1 MKASAEVLEG
11 LPQRDPFLFVDEIVE
26 RKENSIKTRL
36 TLTGEEDFFK
46 GHFPGNPIMPG
57 VLLQEALFQTGA
69 LLMGGSDQG
78 LGVVTKVEKARFKG
92 LVRPKQTLD
101 MSVSELERL
110 ANATYFKGQIKV
122 DSKVVLSLLFTC
134 ALIKQ
139 DQSKS

>member
-1 MKASAEVLEG
+1 VKASEEVLSG

-26 RKENSIKTRL
+26 RKESSIETRF
-36 TLTGEEDFFK
+36 TLTGEEEFFK

-69 LLMGGSDQG
+69 LLMGGNDEG

-92 LVRPKQTLD
+92 LVKPKQTLEIT
-101 MSVSELERL
+101 VSELERL

-134 ALIKQ
+134 ALINQ
-139 DQSKS
+139 E

>member
-78 LGVVTKVEKARFKG
+78 LGVVTKVEKARFKS